1 MIQSVCVCVLLIM
14 TLILNYEGLT
24 VTKGIVAG
32 VTDPIAR
39 WCGCDPICVCVCAVD
54 HDFDIEL

>member
-1 MIQSVCVCVLLIM
+1 M

-32 VTDPIAR
+32 VTDLIAR
-39 WCGCDPICVCVCAVD
+39 WCGCDPICVSVCAVD
-54 HDFDIEL
+54 HDIDIEL